1 MFPSQSSA
9 QIRLGSQI
17 AELFRSL
24 SSLKS
29 MVVGV
34 IEIKYCSLFD
44 IKESYGKQQ
53 RTNDEQIE
61 EL

>member
-1 MFPSQSSA
+1 
-9 QIRLGSQI
+9 
-17 AELFRSL
+17 
-24 SSLKS
+24 

-44 IKESYGKQQ
+44 IKESYGEQQ
-53 RTNDEQIE
+53 RTDDEQIE

>member
-44 IKESYGKQQ
+44 IKKSYGEQQ
-53 RTNDEQIE
+53 RTDDEQIE